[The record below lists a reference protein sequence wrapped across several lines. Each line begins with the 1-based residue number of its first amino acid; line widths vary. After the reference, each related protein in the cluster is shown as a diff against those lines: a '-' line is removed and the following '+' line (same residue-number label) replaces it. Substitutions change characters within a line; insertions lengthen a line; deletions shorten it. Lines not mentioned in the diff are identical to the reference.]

1 MATGY
6 VLGVF
11 AIIIA
16 VIIHVVTG
24 SNALGVM
31 TAAALVE
38 FCAGEGWDRLYS
50 GLYPVSENEVGTG
63 VYGSLWAARL
73 PGLVWC
79 LWKAGDL
86 RKNLI
91 CDKVW
96 MADFDILIM
105 LCESFPL

>member
-16 VIIHVVTG
+16 AIIHVVTG

-50 GLYPVSENEVGTG
+50 GLYPYLKMKSGRVCMVPYEQP
-63 VYGSLWAARL
+63 GSQAL
-73 PGLVWC
+73 
-79 LWKAGDL
+79 
-86 RKNLI
+86 
-91 CDKVW
+91 
-96 MADFDILIM
+96 FDAFEKRVTCGRI
-105 LCESFPL
+105 

>member
-1 MATGY
+1 METGY

-38 FCAGEGWDRLYS
+38 FCAGEG
-50 GLYPVSENEVGTG
+50 
-63 VYGSLWAARL
+63 
-73 PGLVWC
+73 
-79 LWKAGDL
+79 
-86 RKNLI
+86 
-91 CDKVW
+91 
-96 MADFDILIM
+96 
-105 LCESFPL
+105 